1 MKNGRTREK
10 GGWMLR
16 ENERERER
24 EEQIGQNNCQEE
36 GEVKRWR
43 ARYNENDRAKEGG
56 EGKKKKEKSN

>member
-1 MKNGRTREK
+1 M
-10 GGWMLR
+10 
-16 ENERERER
+16 RERER

-43 ARYNENDRAKEGG
+43 WARYNENDRAKEGG